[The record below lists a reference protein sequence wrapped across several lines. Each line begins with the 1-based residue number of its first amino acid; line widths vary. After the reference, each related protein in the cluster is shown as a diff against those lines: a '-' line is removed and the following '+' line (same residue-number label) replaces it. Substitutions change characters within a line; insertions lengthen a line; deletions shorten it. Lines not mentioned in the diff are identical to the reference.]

1 MRDRG
6 GRALLKNRI
15 AIRNESNDRLFDLV
29 KEEKRLY
36 LEVKLKTGQKR
47 ILLRDVIHQILKALA
62 L

>member
-1 MRDRG
+1 M
-6 GRALLKNRI
+6 KNRI